1 MAEQKML
8 YDVVIHSRD
17 NLRLQISIPTDYKE
31 SLEELSSRDIRIQE
45 YKDGQLLDYQVTGE
59 TFSGVRYDA
68 YSVVESVTNSLIM
81 RDGLVSASF
90 IDTDMQNYIDTHRE
104 VAITHDGVDVL
115 KSIYS
120 EPLCDDSKMDLD
132 FVTNKYAYYSNVS
145 GSMAVVD
152 ISNNQVITNI
162 EDFCDE

>member
-68 YSVVESVTNSLIM
+68 YSVVVKAVSHLFKTAYGTDSL
-81 RDGLVSASF
+81 AF
-90 IDTDMQNYIDTHRE
+90 
-104 VAITHDGVDVL
+104 
-115 KSIYS
+115 
-120 EPLCDDSKMDLD
+120 
-132 FVTNKYAYYSNVS
+132 S
-145 GSMAVVD
+145 GSHSETVTCCALL
-152 ISNNQVITNI
+152 
-162 EDFCDE
+162 